1 MTRQFIVNQT
11 EGNLV
16 IGKRKVTLTSAD
28 GSKLYDA
35 TPLTKNEQ
43 TDVTVGGDGFAEGE
57 GATYDITGSQTLV
70 GSSENTFTYTLKDNT
85 KAENYEITTAN
96 GKLEVV
102 DHQGGDTPS
111 PELIVTKTAEDKE
124 YALGE
129 TVWYTI
135 TFTNIYDK
143 VQTVRLSEIDGVEL
157 PKSEFELEPGETY
170 TLSYDKD
177 PDEAV
182 SHVITEADIL
192 NGSFTNIVTAEVG
205 NVEAAAEAT
214 VNTKKN
220 NSLKVEKKTTSE
232 APENGYALG
241 DTIEYKI
248 TVTNDGNVT
257 ISDIEVNDELT
268 GMKETIEGLAP
279 GESKEFTT
287 SYTVQEKDI
296 LAGNVTNAV
305 TAKGTDPEKD
315 PTDGDAKVEDPTEK
329 KNNHLTVKKETTS
342 EEPEIGYAIG
352 DKIEYKITVTND
364 GNVTISGI
372 KVNDELTG
380 MRETIKSLEPGE
392 SKEFTTSYTVTEKD
406 FRKGSVTNVATAKGT
421 DPDRAATGG
430 EDEVVVN
437 LKLYKITYVL
447 NGGVYNGSSD
457 DIVEIYSAGEVI
469 SIHEAP
475 TREGYVFDYWKG
487 SEYQPGDKY
496 TVVEDHVFTAQWK
509 KAAKPDDDDGKKD
522 NSGGKRGSAR
532 TGDSNDPMLW
542 LMLLIASLAGLGG
555 AYTVRRRRRGEQ

>member
-1 MTRQFIVNQT
+1 M
-11 EGNLV
+11 
-16 IGKRKVTLTSAD
+16 
-28 GSKLYDA
+28 
-35 TPLTKNEQ
+35 
-43 TDVTVGGDGFAEGE
+43 
-57 GATYDITGSQTLV
+57 
-70 GSSENTFTYTLKDNT
+70 
-85 KAENYEITTAN
+85 
-96 GKLEVV
+96 
-102 DHQGGDTPS
+102 
-111 PELIVTKTAEDKE
+111 
-124 YALGE
+124 
-129 TVWYTI
+129 
-135 TFTNIYDK
+135 
-143 VQTVRLSEIDGVEL
+143 
-157 PKSEFELEPGETY
+157 
-170 TLSYDKD
+170 
-177 PDEAV
+177 
-182 SHVITEADIL
+182 
-192 NGSFTNIVTAEVG
+192 
-205 NVEAAAEAT
+205 
-214 VNTKKN
+214 
-220 NSLKVEKKTTSE
+220 
-232 APENGYALG
+232 
-241 DTIEYKI
+241 
-248 TVTNDGNVT
+248 
-257 ISDIEVNDELT
+257 
-268 GMKETIEGLAP
+268 
-279 GESKEFTT
+279 
-287 SYTVQEKDI
+287 
-296 LAGNVTNAV
+296 TNAV

-487 SEYQPGDKY
+487 SEYQPSDKY

-532 TGDSNDPMLW
+532 TGDPNDPMLW

-555 AYTVRRRRRGEQ
+555 AYTVRRRRSGEQ